1 MCLTCAAPDC
11 ALAQAFNHPNRKS
24 FDIEAE
30 LLRRELKERRSKQ
43 KEWHVL
49 RERME
54 KAISTVKEWQSARRK
69 GITTTEWKTSS
80 LAEMITGEDAAET
93 LDSAKR
99 HGITTTDWKASH
111 LAAAADDKA
120 MRSAQA

>member
-1 MCLTCAAPDC
+1 
-11 ALAQAFNHPNRKS
+11 
-24 FDIEAE
+24 
-30 LLRRELKERRSKQ
+30 
-43 KEWHVL
+43 
-49 RERME
+49 ME

-120 MRSAQA
+120 MRSAQASTSAATSVSAA